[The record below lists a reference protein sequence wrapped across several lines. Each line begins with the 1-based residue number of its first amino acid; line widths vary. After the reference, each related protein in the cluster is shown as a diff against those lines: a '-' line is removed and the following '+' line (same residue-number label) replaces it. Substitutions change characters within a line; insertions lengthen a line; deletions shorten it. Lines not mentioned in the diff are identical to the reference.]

1 MNSTINSRSL
11 MYHGTGS
18 RNRPMIGRMAVSSG
32 KMKAKSPMC
41 SSCVTSAMNKAG
53 LKISTHPVTIRDS
66 VLSKR
71 CGVSLSPSFSSSVAM
86 CGSCGM
92 GVAEK
97 GGETFLPLVRGS
109 VNTLQGSKCSSSYRQ
124 FGVVAV
130 GFEAKRDR
138 LAACVVPVGRAFI
151 LFVLRVVATG
161 EHIRFPGIAGW
172 YGCLIC

>member
-1 MNSTINSRSL
+1 
-11 MYHGTGS
+11 
-18 RNRPMIGRMAVSSG
+18 
-32 KMKAKSPMC
+32 
-41 SSCVTSAMNKAG
+41 
-53 LKISTHPVTIRDS
+53 
-66 VLSKR
+66 
-71 CGVSLSPSFSSSVAM
+71 
-86 CGSCGM
+86 M